1 MRTKRSGQSH
11 TYIYMSILSYSI
23 FEDYLLA
30 ILVISV
36 AARLGFR
43 VFQYLLFLAEV
54 NPTRV
59 CKSTVIS

>member
-1 MRTKRSGQSH
+1 
-11 TYIYMSILSYSI
+11 MSIMSYSI
-23 FEDYLLA
+23 FEDYLFA
-30 ILVISV
+30 ILISA

-54 NPTRV
+54 NPTRI